1 MSPLGVALAQILAMP
16 HLLSFIGL
24 VPDLLRGSQ
33 AFTFD
38 PEGHPLAEVTQ
49 SLSFK
54 QPVNQEVSLL
64 YSSRFLH

>member
-1 MSPLGVALAQILAMP
+1 MSPLGVAQILAI
-16 HLLSFIGL
+16 HLLSLIGL

-33 AFTFD
+33 VVTFD
-38 PEGHPLAEVTQ
+38 PEGHHYAEVTQ

-54 QPVNQEVSLL
+54 QPVNQEVFLL